1 MSRLRSPLR
10 RESLR
15 EDGVAGVVLG
25 IESVPDGLAGG
36 LLAGVNPVY
45 GLYGYLVGTFTGAL
59 VTSSSFMAVQAT
71 GAMAIVIADVDTIKD
86 ADDPARALFTLA
98 AMTGVLMIVAGVFG
112 LGSLLRFVSNAVM
125 VGFVNAV
132 GVNIVLGQLGNF
144 TGYDGQGGN
153 RVVRA
158 LDTVL
163 HPGRLDGRTVLI
175 GAATIVLIVALER
188 TRLGALGLVLAI
200 VITSGAVVVLGWD
213 GVARLSDVADVPRS
227 LPGPVLPDVGLILPL
242 AVPAVSLAFVGLV
255 QGASISANFPNADG
269 TYPDASRDFVGQ
281 GAANVACG
289 VFQGMPVGGSM
300 SASSL
305 VKAAGARSRQAL
317 VLAAVVMAVVI
328 LLFGSVVSQIALP
341 ALAGLLMVV
350 GYRTVKPHDIVS
362 VAKTGSVQ
370 AVVLVMTFVM
380 TLVIPLQY
388 AVVAGVGLSVVL
400 HVVKQSNQV
409 DVKRRIYGADGS
421 VREAEPP
428 PVVPP
433 ETVVVLQPYGSLFFA
448 SAPLF
453 EAALPAVEA
462 SSRNSVVILRLRGTT
477 ELGGTFT
484 NVVRRYA
491 ESLQAVGSKLVI
503 VSVNDRVLEQ
513 LTTTRVLDV
522 VRHDDV
528 YIGDEWVGRTVRRA
542 HDDALAWIEANRQS

>member
-15 EDGVAGVVLG
+15 EDGVAGLVLG
-25 IESVPDGLAGG
+25 VESVPDGLAGG

-71 GAMAIVIADVDTIKD
+71 GAMAIVIADVDTIKN
-86 ADDPARALFTLA
+86 AADPARALFTLSFT
-98 AMTGVLMIVAGVFG
+98 TGVLMILAGVFG

-125 VGFVNAV
+125 VAFVNAV

-144 TGYDGQGGN
+144 TGYDSQGAN

-158 LDTVL
+158 LDTLV

-175 GAATIVLIVALER
+175 GMATIALIVGLER
-188 TRLGALGLVLAI
+188 TPLGQLGMVVAI
-200 VITSGAVVVLGWD
+200 GITSGAVVVLGWD
-213 GVARLSDVADVPRS
+213 GVAQLADVADVPRS
-227 LPGPVLPDVGLILPL
+227 LPGPVLPDLGLVLPL
-242 AVPAVSLAFVGLV
+242 LVPAVSLAFVGLV
-255 QGASISANFPNADG
+255 QGASISANFPNRDG

-305 VKAAGARSRQAL
+305 VRSAGARSRQAL
-317 VLAAVVMAVVI
+317 VLAAAVMAVVI
-328 LLFGSVVSQIALP
+328 LVFGSVVSQIALP

-350 GYRTVKPHDIVS
+350 GYRTVNPHDIVS
-362 VAKTGSVQ
+362 VARTGSVQ
-370 AVVLVMTFVM
+370 AVVLVVTFVM

-388 AVVAGVGLSVVL
+388 AVVAGVGLSLVL
-400 HVVKQSNQV
+400 HVVNQSNQIEL
-409 DVKRRIYGADGS
+409 KRRIYGADGS

-428 PVVPP
+428 AVVPP
-433 ETVVVLQPYGSLFFA
+433 ETVLVLQPYGSLFFA
-448 SAPLF
+448 VSADVRGR
-453 EAALPAVEA
+453 PA
-462 SSRNSVVILRLRGTT
+462 RGGGIVTQ
-477 ELGGTFT
+477 LGRHPPPPRHDGARRDAHQRGAE
-484 NVVRRYA
+484 VRR
-491 ESLQAVGSKLVI
+491 
-503 VSVNDRVLEQ
+503 VS
-513 LTTTRVLDV
+513 
-522 VRHDDV
+522 
-528 YIGDEWVGRTVRRA
+528 A
-542 HDDALAWIEANRQS
+542 